1 MVFDVFRCAVCGSV
15 GLNSGTCGVCSG
27 VVRDIREDT
36 SGSLTT
42 SGSIVRRRVA
52 GQRVRP
58 FWTAT
63 KIVASIIVVVV
74 AVSSVGAGLY
84 ISARP
89 SGPSCRN
96 LALNYPSCNSCY
108 SKETY
113 NLSADTCICTS
124 GAVNPPACNRFCANN
139 AINPPNCDR
148 CPDNHTDVVCPPSLP
163 LKTSQV
169 ERTTNSTPRLLSIEV

>member
-1 MVFDVFRCAVCGSV
+1 MVFDVFRCAVCGSI
-15 GLNSGTCGVCSG
+15 GLNSGTCGVCGG

-36 SGSLTT
+36 SGSLTA
-42 SGSIVRRRVA
+42 SGSIGRRRVA

-58 FWTAT
+58 FWTGT
-63 KIVASIIVVVV
+63 KIVASIVVVVV

-108 SKETY
+108 SNETY
-113 NLSADTCICTS
+113 NC
-124 GAVNPPACNRFCANN
+124 
-139 AINPPNCDR
+139 
-148 CPDNHTDVVCPPSLP
+148 
-163 LKTSQV
+163 
-169 ERTTNSTPRLLSIEV
+169 ERTLVSAQAELSIRPHATGFVPITRLILQIATAALIIIQM